1 MVKFAPIISVL
12 NYLKKTFQLTN
23 EMDLKTKE
31 YLKIGYQRQLT
42 YRHND
47 GSYSAFGPNSS
58 KESGGTWLT
67 AFVLRCFSDAYKLN
81 QIKIDENE
89 IKKSLNMLLNIQNED
104 GSFDQVGSPLLSK
117 ALAGGLSNKKIGL
130 SAYVIISVL
139 KAVDALGLKDSQ
151 YEKEKLNKGLLY
163 LKNSLRSVEELDT
176 YTLAITLYVFKLAN
190 YDEITSI
197 EDLLS
202 ELDSRAVNES
212 SREYFNQN

>member
-23 EMDLKTKE
+23 DMDLKTKE

-42 YRHND
+42 YRHDD
-47 GSYSAFGPNSS
+47 GSFSAFGPKSS
-58 KESGGTWLT
+58 KENGGTWLT

-81 QIKIDENE
+81 QIKIDESD

-104 GSFDQVGSPLLSK
+104 GSFDQVGAALLSK

-130 SAYVIISVL
+130 SAYVIISIL
-139 KAVDALGLKDSQ
+139 KAVDALGLRDSQ
-151 YEKEKLNKGLLY
+151 HEKEKLNKGLKY
-163 LKNSLRSVEELDT
+163 LKNEVQSVEELDT
-176 YTLAITLYVFKLAN
+176 YTLAITLYTFKLAN
-190 YDEITSI
+190 YDEISTI

-202 ELDSRAVNES
+202 ELDSRAINES
-212 SREYFNQN
+212 KL

>member
-23 EMDLKTKE
+23 DMDLKTKE

-42 YRHND
+42 YRHDD
-47 GSYSAFGPNSS
+47 GSFSAFGPNSS
-58 KESGGTWLT
+58 KENGGTWLT

-81 QIKIDENE
+81 QIKIDESD

-104 GSFDQVGSPLLSK
+104 GSFDQVGAALLSK

-130 SAYVIISVL
+130 SAYVIISIL
-139 KAVDALGLKDSQ
+139 KAVDALGLRDSQ
-151 YEKEKLNKGLLY
+151 HEKEKLNKGLKY
-163 LKNSLRSVEELDT
+163 LKNEVQSVEELDT
-176 YTLAITLYVFKLAN
+176 YTLAITLYTFKLAN
-190 YDEITSI
+190 YDEISTI

-202 ELDSRAVNES
+202 ELDSRAINES
-212 SREYFNQN
+212 KL